1 MGKSV
6 LSDLH
11 TISTLSERALVVA
24 EEMPD
29 TIAEKQL
36 VIVDDVME
44 QVVSLRDDTVER
56 VMEQV
61 SLERETAIRQL
72 LDGVAEE
79 RANTIR
85 DLSGEEKRLTGL
97 VAELR
102 SAIQEGSE
110 LLAAT
115 QQLSDSL
122 NLAEAEFDFDLYRD
136 TFAQVAVAAGEL
148 RGLVESTESVLA
160 SEKTDQLIPH
170 LSAAIDR
177 VENEVEELVSHTFWQ
192 VLLLILIW
200 AGAYVGAKL
209 LLHRY
214 TAGTRGT

>member
-1 MGKSV
+1 
-6 LSDLH
+6 
-11 TISTLSERALVVA
+11 
-24 EEMPD
+24 MPD

-44 QVVSLRDDTVER
+44 QVASLRDDTVER

-61 SLERETAIRQL
+61 RLEREAAIRQV

-79 RANTIR
+79 RANMIR
-85 DLSGEEKRLTGL
+85 ALSGEEQRLTGL
-97 VAELR
+97 VAELQ

-122 NLAEAEFDFDLYRD
+122 SLAEAEFDFDLYRD

-148 RGLVESTESVLA
+148 RGLVESSESVLA